1 VTRFV
6 LLPGLDG
13 TGLLFR
19 PLLAYLDAEV
29 VSYPCDV
36 ALGYDELMEL
46 IAPRL
51 VADCTLVAESFSGPL
66 AVRLAE
72 RGLARALVL
81 VNSFLTNPAPWLPS
95 WLVRWRPP
103 DWAMSPVLLGLG
115 APAELGSALR
125 HAVGLVSTP
134 VLVARIREVLQVDVR
149 PEFSRLSLPI
159 RCLAARQD
167 WLVRPRYPP
176 AVPITWMHG
185 PHLLLQRHPEEC
197 AHWIKAAL

>member
-1 VTRFV
+1 MTRLV

-19 PLLAYLDAEV
+19 PLLEHLEAEV
-29 VSYPCDV
+29 LSYPSDV
-36 ALGYDELMEL
+36 ALGYDELTDFV
-46 IAPRL
+46 APRL
-51 VADCTLVAESFSGPL
+51 SADCALVAESFSGPL

-95 WLVRWRPP
+95 WLVQWRPP
-103 DWAMSPVLLGLG
+103 AWAMAPVLLGLG
-115 APAELGSALR
+115 APAELGNALR
-125 HAVGLVSTP
+125 DAVGFVPTP
-134 VLVARIREVLQVDVR
+134 VLLARIREVLRVDVR

-159 RCLAARQD
+159 RCLAASQD
-167 WLVRPRYPP
+167 WLVRPNFPP
-176 AVPITWMHG
+176 GIPITRMHG

-197 AHWIKAAL
+197 AHWIRAML